1 MIKGWSYRELAF
13 LGYALELYF
22 LSFRLK
28 AFEEIQMFFET
39 YSSSVNAKTTAET
52 LQALDGKGFYQVAID
67 RDLKVDTVKRYAYK
81 GVEFYENISRFEEV
95 KKTRL
100 ALFLTVNR
108 FLESAEEYRDEKDIR
123 LLAKRIWKSVTPI
136 AEMTGPRT
144 VDGQIYY
151 YKTRRHGNLKRRRI
165 KCYLKHDHG
174 FLIPL

>member
-22 LSFRLK
+22 LSFRLQ
-28 AFEEIQMFFET
+28 AFEEGKMFFET

-81 GVEFYENISRFEEV
+81 GVEFYDSISRFEEV
-95 KKTRL
+95 KRTRL

-108 FLESAEEYRDEKDIR
+108 FLESPEEYRDEKNLR
-123 LLAKRIWKSVTPI
+123 QLAKRIWEGVAPI
-136 AEMTGPRT
+136 AEMTGPRIS
-144 VDGQIYY
+144 DGQIYY
-151 YKTRRHGNLKRRRI
+151 YKQTRRCRVKR
-165 KCYLKHDHG
+165 YLKYG
-174 FLIPL
+174 EGSILPF